1 MTITNHGY
9 GIRFITTDT
18 QLHEAIE
25 HLKES
30 AIIAFDLEFDNNRY
44 QYGFHLCLVQVC
56 SANQC
61 FVIDPLPISGK
72 ALDALFEVFSDSS
85 ILKIIHAGGE
95 DLRLLQIL
103 NCKPKNIFD
112 TEVAARLLG
121 YDKFSLGNMILQK
134 FEVELDKKLQN
145 SNWTKRPITTEQI
158 SYAANDVVYLLELK
172 TMLEQELE
180 NTPQK
185 DWFAEEMTVMENTF
199 FVIEQKANFTKKAD
213 HDEFS
218 EFDLFVL
225 ESLFKFREG
234 VAKGFN
240 KPVYQVFNDDFV
252 REIVRNP
259 AIIDRWPYQKGIL
272 HYVKNSTFQQQID
285 DVYQGALDEAV
296 SRNLSKTGSGKQRMS
311 DDEWQAIVRTRME
324 RQRNK
329 DSVFIPIQKNIAEKH
344 GALLAPILLSGRI
357 VDEIVAG
364 ETKIADLK
372 HNYKRTIITAAA
384 AELGIDLST
393 F

>member
-9 GIRFITTDT
+9 GIEFITTDAN
-18 QLHEAIE
+18 LYEAIE

-56 SANQC
+56 SASRC
-61 FVIDPLPISGK
+61 FVIDPLPITDK
-72 ALDALFEVFSDSS
+72 AIAALFEVFNNPE
-85 ILKIIHAGGE
+85 IVKIIHAGGE

-103 NCKPKNIFD
+103 NCKPKNLFD

-134 FEVELDKKLQN
+134 FEIELDKKLQN
-145 SNWTKRPITTEQI
+145 SNWTKRPISTEQI

-180 NTPQK
+180 NSPQK
-185 DWFAEEMTVMENTF
+185 AWFAEEMTVMENTF
-199 FVIEQKANFTKKAD
+199 FVIEQKANFLKKAD
-213 HDEFS
+213 QDEFS
-218 EFDLFVL
+218 EHDLFVL
-225 ESLFKFREG
+225 ESIFKFREG
-234 VAKGFN
+234 VAKSFN

-259 AIIDRWPYQKGIL
+259 AIIDRWQYQKGIL
-272 HYVKNSTFQQQID
+272 HYVKNSAFQQQID
-285 DVYQGALDEAV
+285 GVYQTALDEAEAK
-296 SRNLSKTGSGKQRMS
+296 NLSKTGSGKKRMS
-311 DDEWQAIVRTRME
+311 DDEWQAILKTRAE
-324 RQRNK
+324 RQRAK
-329 DSVFIPIQKNIAEKH
+329 DKIFIPIQKQIAEKY
-344 GALLAPILLSGRI
+344 GAMLAPIILSGRI

-364 ETKIADLK
+364 ETKITDLK
-372 HNYKRTIITAAA
+372 HSYKRTIIVESAE
-384 AELGIDLST
+384 ELGMDLST

>member
-9 GIRFITTDT
+9 NVEFITTDAD
-18 QLHEAIE
+18 LYSAIE
-25 HLKES
+25 YLKGCS
-30 AIIAFDLEFDNNRY
+30 VIAFDLEFDNNRY

-56 SANQC
+56 SDTRC
-61 FVIDPLPISGK
+61 FVIDPMPVTDK
-72 ALDALFEVFSDSS
+72 AMAALFEIFNDTD

-103 NCKPKNIFD
+103 DCKPKNLFD

-134 FEVELDKKLQN
+134 FEIELDKKLQN
-145 SNWTKRPITTEQI
+145 ANWTKRPLTTEQI

-185 DWFAEEMTVMENTF
+185 TWFAEEMTVMENTF
-199 FVIEQKANFTKKAD
+199 FVIEQKANFIKKAD
-213 HDEFS
+213 RDDFS
-218 EFDLFVL
+218 EYDLFVL
-225 ESLFKFREG
+225 ESIFRFRES
-234 VAKGFN
+234 VAKSFN

-259 AIIDRWPYQKGIL
+259 AIIDRWQYQKGIL
-272 HYVKNSTFQQQID
+272 HYVKNSAFQQQID
-285 DVYQGALDEAV
+285 GIYQTALDEAEAK
-296 SRNLSKTGSGKQRMS
+296 NLSKTGSGKQRMG
-311 DDEWQAIVRTRME
+311 DDEWQAIMKIRAE
-324 RQRNK
+324 RQRTK
-329 DSVFIPIQKNIAEKH
+329 DRIFVPIQKQIAEKY
-344 GALLAPILLSGRI
+344 GSLLAPIILSGRV

-364 ETKIADLK
+364 ETKITDLK
-372 HNYKRTIITAAA
+372 HNYKRAIVVESAAD
-384 AELGIDLST
+384 LGIDLST

>member
-9 GIRFITTDT
+9 GIEFITTDAN
-18 QLHEAIE
+18 LYEAIG

-30 AIIAFDLEFDNNRY
+30 AVIAFDLEFDNNRY

-56 SANQC
+56 SASRC
-61 FVIDPLPISGK
+61 FVIDPLPISEK
-72 ALDALFEVFSDSS
+72 ALNALFEVLSNPE
-85 ILKIIHAGGE
+85 ILKVIHAGGE

-134 FEVELDKKLQN
+134 FEIELDKKLQN
-145 SNWTKRPITTEQI
+145 SNWTKRPITNEQI

-172 TMLEQELE
+172 SMLEKELE
-180 NTPQK
+180 NSPQK
-185 DWFAEEMTVMENTF
+185 AWFAEEMTVMENTF
-199 FVIEQKANFTKKAD
+199 FVIEQKANFVKKAD
-213 HDEFS
+213 QDEFS
-218 EFDLFVL
+218 EHDLFVL
-225 ESLFKFREG
+225 ESIFKFREG
-234 VAKGFN
+234 VAKSFN

-259 AIIDRWPYQKGIL
+259 AIIDRWLYQKGIL

-285 DVYQGALDEAV
+285 SVYQTALDEAEAK
-296 SRNLSKTGSGKQRMS
+296 SLSKTGSGKQRLS
-311 DDEWQAIVRTRME
+311 DNEWQTILRIRAE

-329 DSVFIPIQKNIAEKH
+329 DKVFIPIQKQIADKY
-344 GALLAPILLSGRI
+344 GALIAPIILSGRI
-357 VDEIVAG
+357 VDEIIAG

-372 HNYKRTIITAAA
+372 HGYKRTIITTAAT
-384 AELGIDLST
+384 ELNIDLST

>member
-9 GIRFITTDT
+9 GIEFITTDAHLY
-18 QLHEAIE
+18 QAIE

-30 AIIAFDLEFDNNRY
+30 AVIAFDLEFDNNRY

-56 SANQC
+56 SASRC
-61 FVIDPLPISGK
+61 FVIDPLPITDK
-72 ALDALFEVFSDSS
+72 AIATLFEVFSDAK

-103 NCKPKNIFD
+103 NCKPKNLFD

-134 FEVELDKKLQN
+134 FDIELDKKLQN

-172 TMLEQELE
+172 TMLEQELASS
-180 NTPQK
+180 PQK
-185 DWFAEEMTVMENTF
+185 EWFAEEMTVMENTF
-199 FVIEQKANFTKKAD
+199 FVIEQKANFLKKAD

-218 EFDLFVL
+218 EYDLFVL
-225 ESLFKFREG
+225 ESLFKFRES
-234 VAKGFN
+234 VAKNFN

-259 AIIDRWPYQKGIL
+259 TIIDRWPSQKGIL

-285 DVYQGALDEAV
+285 GVYQAALDEAE
-296 SRNLSKTGSGKQRMS
+296 SRNLSKTGSGKKRMS
-311 DDEWQAIVRTRME
+311 NDEWEAILKTRAE
-324 RQRNK
+324 RQRTK
-329 DSVFIPIQKNIAEKH
+329 DKVFAPIQKQIAENH
-344 GALLAPILLSGRI
+344 GALLAPIILSGRI
-357 VDEIVAG
+357 VDEVIAG

-372 HNYKRTIITAAA
+372 HSYKRVIIMATAN
-384 AELGIDLST
+384 ELGIDLST